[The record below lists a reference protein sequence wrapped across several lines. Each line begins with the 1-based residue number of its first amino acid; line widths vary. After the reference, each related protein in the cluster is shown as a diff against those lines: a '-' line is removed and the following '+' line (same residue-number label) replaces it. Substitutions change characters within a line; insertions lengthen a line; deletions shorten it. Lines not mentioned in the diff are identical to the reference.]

1 MGGVNDA
8 TQKRKTNP
16 VADVGGRIEHIR
28 CRDAGGK
35 KRKANADRQWP
46 KQNSNTEKGRKD
58 DILLQVPVGPQGG
71 DVTTGTDPTADLL
84 VDN

>member
-46 KQNSNTEKGRKD
+46 KQNSNTEKGRKED
-58 DILLQVPVGPQGG
+58 TLHPQCHSNSFQ
-71 DVTTGTDPTADLL
+71 TQNPAKRI
-84 VDN
+84 